1 MPGYVVP
8 AGYLAHTTLWQFH
21 MGKSEYQISIQPD
34 CVLVERA
41 QDYEVV
47 LSEQP
52 AMLMAISESCK
63 KAGCRKVL
71 ILGPRTKVRLSLQD
85 VFDLG
90 QEIAKLGLR
99 IAVVESHDA
108 PEEKVKFLENVVT
121 NRGDLIQFFDS
132 EQHAKDWLGIT

>member
-1 MPGYVVP
+1 MDN
-8 AGYLAHTTLWQFH
+8 
-21 MGKSEYQISIQPD
+21 SEYQISIQPGY
-34 CVLVERA
+34 VLVERA

-52 AMLMAISESCK
+52 AILMAISASCK
-63 KAGCRKVL
+63 EAGCRKVL
-71 ILGPRTKVRLSLQD
+71 ILGPRTKVRLSVQN

-108 PEEKVKFLENVVT
+108 PNENVRFLENVAT
-121 NRGDLIQFFDS
+121 NRGGPIQFFDN